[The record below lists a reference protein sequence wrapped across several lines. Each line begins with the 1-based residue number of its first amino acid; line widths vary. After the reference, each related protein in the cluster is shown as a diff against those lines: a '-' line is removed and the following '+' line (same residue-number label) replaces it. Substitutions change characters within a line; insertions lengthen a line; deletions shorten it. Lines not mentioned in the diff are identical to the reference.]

1 MKDLTKSAA
10 RLSWALFVYGA
21 QEMANQVRREPEDA
35 SETER
40 HLREEADHLAE
51 DAEGRLDSEFHSLY
65 ELGEKTGERMIDLG
79 FELMDPRRAVDRA
92 VGAMKWLSELAH
104 READQGEEG
113 NGSDGDVEA
122 ES

>member
-21 QEMANQVRREPEDA
+21 QEMANQMRREPEDS

-40 HLREEADHLAE
+40 HLRDEADHLAD
-51 DAEGRLDSEFHSLY
+51 DAEGRLDAEFHSLY

-79 FELMDPRRAVDRA
+79 FELLDPRRAVDRA
-92 VGAMKWLSELAH
+92 VGVLKWFSDLAD
-104 READQGEEG
+104 RATEEREEADDG
-113 NGSDGDVEA
+113 GSEA
-122 ES
+122 TA